1 MGHCDDVERVTTLAQ
16 TSLVKLKEKLP
27 ESTQLIDSSVPLRGD
42 KVDQKHK
49 ELNAHC
55 SSVIEMTLQYV
66 NRTICYK
73 EME

>member
-16 TSLVKLKEKLP
+16 TSLVKLTEKLP
-27 ESTQLIDSSVPLRGD
+27 ESTRLIDSSVPLRGD

-49 ELNAHC
+49 EFNAHC
-55 SSVIEMTLQYV
+55 FSVIEMTLQYV
-66 NRTICYK
+66 NRTTCYK